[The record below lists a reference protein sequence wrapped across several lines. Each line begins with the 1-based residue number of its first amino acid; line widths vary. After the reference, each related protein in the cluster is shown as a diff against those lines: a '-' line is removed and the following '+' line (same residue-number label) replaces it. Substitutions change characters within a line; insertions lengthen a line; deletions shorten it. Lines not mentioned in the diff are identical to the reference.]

1 MKITLILT
9 PTPDDPRPWTIRL
22 RLALKYLLRAQRLNF
37 IDYSMAETADESQ
50 VQKQKKAA
58 EPDQDSARPA
68 TRKPRT

>member
-22 RLALKYLLRAQRLNF
+22 RLALKYLLRAQRLKC

-58 EPDQDSARPA
+58 EPDQDSARPSKGV
-68 TRKPRT
+68 TEI